1 MKADG
6 TTASTVGRMKGSRK
20 DDKGLCAGVLRKP
33 HGGQGRNRT
42 ADTGIFSPRHQR
54 RKIATRLVRV
64 DLAYRSVLAEVV

>member
-33 HGGQGRNRT
+33 HGGQGQNRT

-64 DLAYRSVLAEVV
+64 DLAHQSVLAGMV